1 MGIIHSWPGLLVRSS
16 SVKRT
21 NAFRF
26 NREATVY
33 WCLAILRNRR
43 MIVAISPTAIPVGNP
58 SRALIV
64 F

>member
-1 MGIIHSWPGLLVRSS
+1 MGIIHSWPGILVRSS
-16 SVKRT
+16 KRKT
-21 NAFRF
+21 NERVSFQPAR
-26 NREATVY
+26 VW

-58 SRALIV
+58 SRVLIV